1 MSAGLLSELRVLDFS
16 TLLPGP
22 YATRVLADYGA
33 EVIRIEAPGR
43 ADMTREMAPLIDG
56 VGTLHRHLQRGKR
69 SVCLDVKTAAGR
81 SVVHELLK
89 TTDVLVEGFRPG
101 TMERLGLGYEAL
113 SPAYP
118 SLIYASL
125 TAYNEDGP
133 LSSRAGH
140 DLSVLARA
148 GQLDAHTFPAFTQ
161 VADLGAALHLVT
173 GILAAVVSRSRT
185 GAGQRVSVSMFDAAI
200 SLGVT
205 GLTSALTGQPMA
217 DTRRLDGAGTYDV
230 YATRDGG
237 AVAMAALEPVFWK
250 RFCMAVGRADLLA
263 VHSVVDLKAELT
275 MLFGSK
281 DTSWW
286 STVLEPLDTCVEVCV
301 DLSHALGQADRLCTE
316 VDGHQH
322 VASPVRFNGRHPCA
336 MQPARPRG
344 ADTRTVLQSVG
355 VPEDALEAMFAAGEA
370 HEHGD

>member
-1 MSAGLLSELRVLDFS
+1 MSADLLSELRVLDFS

-33 EVIRIEAPGR
+33 EIIRIEAPGR

-56 VGTLHRHLQRGKR
+56 VGALHRHLQRGKR
-69 SVCLDVKTAAGR
+69 SVCLDLKTAAGR

-101 TMERLGLGYEAL
+101 TMARLGLGYESL
-113 SPAYP
+113 SEAHP

-148 GQLDAHTFPAFTQ
+148 GQLDAHTFPTFTQ

-173 GILAAVVSRSRT
+173 GILAAVVARSRT

-205 GLTSALTGQPMA
+205 GLTSALTGQPTD
-217 DTRRLDGAGTYDV
+217 DTSRLDGVGLYDV

-237 AVAMAALEPVFWK
+237 AVAMAALEPVFLK
-250 RFCMAVGRADLLA
+250 RFCVAVGRADLLA
-263 VHSVVDLKAELT
+263 VHSVPDLKAELT
-275 MLFGSK
+275 TLFRSK

-286 STVLEPLDTCVEVCV
+286 ATVLEPLDACVEVCV
-301 DLSHALGQADRLCTE
+301 DLAHALAQAERLCVE
-316 VDGHQH
+316 VDGHRH

-336 MQPARPRG
+336 MQPAQARG

-355 VPEDALEAMFAAGEA
+355 VPEDAIEAMFAAGEA
-370 HEHGD
+370 RERGD